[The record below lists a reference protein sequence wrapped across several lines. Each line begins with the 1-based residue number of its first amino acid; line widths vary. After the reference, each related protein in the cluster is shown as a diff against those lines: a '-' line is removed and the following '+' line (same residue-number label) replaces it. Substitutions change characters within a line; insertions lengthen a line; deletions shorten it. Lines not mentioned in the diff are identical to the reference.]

1 MTKNV
6 FLRLLQTRKQ
16 RKLPKKVFKLSQ
28 KKYPTSPPKVKKHI
42 QNVSQKSP
50 KSHQKVPQQS
60 PNIAKKGSNGGQ
72 IWPNSDANSWD
83 PLFGRMQIVGNDYP
97 VEYNYIRL
105 ISLFRILHYPVT
117 NLSACKLCGNQGEAS
132 GWCPRQAQGQPQV
145 CVCGCSLG
153 CCCCVLSVDFLVL
166 ISIL

>member
-1 MTKNV
+1 MTIRSNTNSKKNGQIV
-6 FLRLLQTRKQ
+6 
-16 RKLPKKVFKLSQ
+16 
-28 KKYPTSPPKVKKHI
+28 
-42 QNVSQKSP
+42 
-50 KSHQKVPQQS
+50 

-117 NLSACKLCGNQGEAS
+117 NLSVGAS
-132 GWCPRQAQGQPQV
+132 PGFWAG
-145 CVCGCSLG
+145 GA
-153 CCCCVLSVDFLVL
+153 L
-166 ISIL
+166 I